1 MEGKCGHQAI
11 IHQPKDGSAH
21 IDFIVGDRVEC
32 YSGIQPMGNKSL
44 SVWPSKYKCEDLS
57 CPPPCGD
64 SICEQDLPLPI
75 DLDSSRSTPKILDL
89 SNIDLSGA
97 EWNSDLNGSMGGTL
111 LGLFKLGDSD
121 KDGDASQQNGESGG
135 DSFEIQV

>member
-1 MEGKCGHQAI
+1 M
-11 IHQPKDGSAH
+11 
-21 IDFIVGDRVEC
+21 GDRVEC

-44 SVWPSKYKCEDLS
+44 SAWPSKYKCEDLS
-57 CPPPCGD
+57 CPPPCAD
-64 SICEQDLPLPI
+64 TICEQDMPQPV
-75 DLDSSRSTPKILDL
+75 DLDSNRNAPKILDL
-89 SNIDLSGA
+89 SDIDLSGA

-121 KDGDASQQNGESGG
+121 KEGDSSQQNGGNSG